1 MKIQNNG
8 SSGAAPLDNSRT
20 QPVTPGGAGNGG
32 QTISGHDGDSVS
44 ISSISSQ
51 VSDANTAESQQRSS
65 RVEELSALH
74 ARGGYQVNAANL
86 SRALVSQSLAPGGE
100 A

>member
-8 SSGAAPLDNSRT
+8 SSGAAPLDNTRL
-20 QPVTPGGAGNGG
+20 QPASPDSANNRGPS
-32 QTISGHDGDSVS
+32 ISGLDGDSVA
-44 ISSISSQ
+44 ISSMSARVSQ
-51 VSDANTAESQQRSS
+51 ANSADSQQRAD
-65 RVEELSALH
+65 RVAELAALH

-86 SRALVSQSLAPGGE
+86 SSALVSQALGPGGE